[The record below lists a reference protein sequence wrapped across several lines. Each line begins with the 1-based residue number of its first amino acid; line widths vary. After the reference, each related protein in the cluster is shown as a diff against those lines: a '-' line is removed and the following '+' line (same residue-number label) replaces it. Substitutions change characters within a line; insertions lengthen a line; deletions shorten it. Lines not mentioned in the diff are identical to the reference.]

1 MNIKYLILISILGSQ
16 LTFLNA
22 QSDDVYIP
30 YRSDDKWGFSDTE
43 KNIIV
48 KPRFD
53 EVIRF
58 KNGFFFVNENGKS
71 GLVDLA
77 DEMVLECKYEYL
89 DVSKSSIVIRDNNR
103 YRLLDFDGRDVFNE
117 EFSQLSISSINERLV
132 TITTLSKNC
141 GLVLLDETH
150 KKVEKVLMDTIYS
163 YINHNMLPNISAL
176 SKDESEIIELQFD
189 GSEVTQLSSEET
201 EEEEVGFMDQKIQK
215 GSNEAD
221 AQPSWICSL
230 KSIES
235 DGNKQLVLVKETASV
250 RYKKRNLTD
259 TLHYLFKDVKI
270 VSNPNFK
277 SKFIAKIDSSLWK
290 ESKGKTKSIAIVTD
304 ENNKRGLVNGDGKLI
319 ISCQYDEMKLN
330 RLLRTGQI
338 PYFDVSLDG
347 KKGIINLSNDIVVPV
362 QMDQLQYDRSSVSYV
377 VKKGG
382 LNGILTQKNYC
393 PPHFKEKIKGVDY
406 IANTYF
412 VVKLV
417 DENDKFLGYG
427 NDEGVK

>member
-1 MNIKYLILISILGSQ
+1 
-16 LTFLNA
+16 
-22 QSDDVYIP
+22 
-30 YRSDDKWGFSDTE
+30 
-43 KNIIV
+43 
-48 KPRFD
+48 
-53 EVIRF
+53 
-58 KNGFFFVNENGKS
+58 
-71 GLVDLA
+71 
-77 DEMVLECKYEYL
+77 
-89 DVSKSSIVIRDNNR
+89 
-103 YRLLDFDGRDVFNE
+103 
-117 EFSQLSISSINERLV
+117 
-132 TITTLSKNC
+132 
-141 GLVLLDETH
+141 
-150 KKVEKVLMDTIYS
+150 
-163 YINHNMLPNISAL
+163 
-176 SKDESEIIELQFD
+176 
-189 GSEVTQLSSEET
+189 
-201 EEEEVGFMDQKIQK
+201 
-215 GSNEAD
+215 
-221 AQPSWICSL
+221 
-230 KSIES
+230 
-235 DGNKQLVLVKETASV
+235 LVKETASV

-393 PPHFKEKIKGVDY
+393 PPHFKEKIR
-406 IANTYF
+406 
-412 VVKLV
+412 
-417 DENDKFLGYG
+417 
-427 NDEGVK
+427 